1 MSGDL
6 RNPSKSIPR
15 GTLHGLMLTFV
26 AYTLV
31 ILSMGATI
39 RRESLYKNLNI
50 IQDVNFSLIVLYIS
64 TFLTW
69 AR

>member
-6 RNPSKSIPR
+6 RNPSKSIPK

-50 IQDVNFSLIVLYIS
+50 IQDVGIPLVMSRMVLRY
-64 TFLTW
+64 
-69 AR
+69 